1 MIYMAVLHLKRLL
14 IQSKRV
20 LLLTIL
26 MPTVIVCLVTFLF
39 SNYKSNASINVGI
52 VNGDRGAEG
61 KGLLKSLEKED
72 FVIDKLSYKEAKT
85 KIKKN
90 VEGIVLVVPG
100 NFTEKI
106 KNGEKPSIEI
116 LKTESGN
123 MDSSIANQVNAYIG
137 KEVIENGTSSK
148 VIKLGVNVDKNK
160 FDKDMKEAS
169 NNKYV
174 TISSNY
180 VEHDGV
186 QSLAGTV
193 SSNLIV
199 SFLMYSM
206 MFIVMDL
213 YALRKEK
220 ILFRSLSTPNANS
233 QILGSIFLSM
243 FVILFMQSALL
254 VTITK
259 FVFNIYWGKSMLPV
273 ILIFLALDLVVL
285 SAGIVAAR
293 WAKSEEQ
300 ISPIVS
306 LMVTLTCA
314 IGGSFMPLD
323 QIPNFPDALKKISY
337 FTPQNWAVSALND
350 VVLKNSSVYDILPKL
365 FILLLFAGVF
375 FAAGALQFRET
386 AK

>member
-14 IQSKRV
+14 IQSKKV
-20 LLLTIL
+20 FLLTIL
-26 MPTVIVCLVTFLF
+26 MPTAVVCLVTFLL
-39 SNYKSNASINVGI
+39 SGSKSNVSINVGV
-52 VNGDRGAEG
+52 VNNDNGAYG

-72 FVIDKLSYKEAKT
+72 FVINKLSYGDAKT
-85 KIKKN
+85 KVKKN
-90 VEGIVLVVPG
+90 VEGIVLVIPY

-106 KNGEKPSIEI
+106 RNGEKPVVEI
-116 LKTESGN
+116 LKTENGN
-123 MDSSIANQVNAYIG
+123 MDSSIVNQVNAYIG
-137 KEVIENGTSSK
+137 KKVIENGTSDKILKSGAN
-148 VIKLGVNVDKNK
+148 IEKNK
-160 FDKDMKEAS
+160 FDTDMKKAS
-169 NNKYV
+169 NDKYV
-174 TISSNY
+174 TVSSSY
-180 VEHDGV
+180 VAHDGV
-186 QSLAGTV
+186 QSLAGAV

-206 MFIVMDL
+206 MYIVMDL

-220 ILFRSLSTPNANS
+220 ILFRSLSTPNSNS
-233 QILGSIFLSM
+233 EVLGSIFLSM

-259 FVFNIYWGKSMLPV
+259 FAFNIYWGKSMLAV
-273 ILIFLALDLVVL
+273 MLVFLVLDLVVL

-300 ISPIVS
+300 ISPVVS

-314 IGGSFMPLD
+314 LGGSFMPLD
-323 QIPNFPDALKKISY
+323 QIPNFPEVLKKIAY

-350 VVLKNSSVYDILPKL
+350 VVLKNSGVYDILPKL

-386 AK
+386 VK

>member
-52 VNGDRGAEG
+52 VNSDRGAEG

-72 FVIDKLSYKEAKT
+72 FVIDKLSYEEAKT

-137 KEVIENGTSSK
+137 REVIKNGTSSK

-243 FVILFMQSALL
+243 FVILFMQSTLL

-259 FVFNIYWGKSMLPV
+259 FAFNIYWGKSMLSV

>member
-14 IQSKRV
+14 IQSKKV
-20 LLLTIL
+20 FLLTIL
-26 MPTVIVCLVTFLF
+26 MPTAIVCLVTFLL
-39 SNYKSNASINVGI
+39 SGSKSNVSINVGV
-52 VNGDRGAEG
+52 VNNDNGVEG

-72 FVIDKLSYKEAKT
+72 FVIDKLSYEEAKT

-90 VEGIVLVVPG
+90 VEGIVLVIPAD
-100 NFTEKI
+100 FTGKI
-106 KNGEKPSIEI
+106 KNGEKPLVEI
-116 LKTESGN
+116 LKTENGN
-123 MDSSIANQVNAYIG
+123 MDSSIVNQVNAYIG
-137 KEVIENGTSSK
+137 KKVIENGTSDKILKS
-148 VIKLGVNVDKNK
+148 GVNIEKNK
-160 FDKDMKEAS
+160 FDRDMKKAS

-174 TISSNY
+174 TASSSY
-180 VEHDGV
+180 VAHDGV

-206 MFIVMDL
+206 MYIVMDL

-220 ILFRSLSTPNANS
+220 ILFRSLSTPNPNS
-233 QILGSIFLSM
+233 EVLGSIFLSM
-243 FVILFMQSALL
+243 FVILFIQSALL

-259 FVFNIYWGKSMLPV
+259 FAFNIYWGKSMLAV
-273 ILIFLALDLVVL
+273 MLVFLALDLVVL

-300 ISPIVS
+300 ISPVVS

-314 IGGSFMPLD
+314 LGGSFMPLD
-323 QIPNFPDALKKISY
+323 QIPNFPDALKKIAY

-350 VVLKNSSVYDILPKL
+350 VTLKNSGVYDILPKL

-375 FAAGALQFRET
+375 FAAGALQFKNI

>member
-1 MIYMAVLHLKRLL
+1 MIYMAWLHLKRLL
-14 IQSKRV
+14 IQSKKV
-20 LLLTIL
+20 FLLTIL
-26 MPTVIVCLVTFLF
+26 MPTVVVCLVTFLL
-39 SNYKSNASINVGI
+39 SGSKSNASINIGVVNKDSGI
-52 VNGDRGAEG
+52 EG
-61 KGLLKSLEKED
+61 KGLLKSLEKQA
-72 FVIDKLSYKEAKT
+72 FVIDKLSYEDAKT
-85 KIKKN
+85 KIKQN
-90 VEGIVLVVPG
+90 VEGLVLVIPD

-106 KNGEKPSIEI
+106 QNGEKPSVEI
-116 LKTESGN
+116 LKTENGD
-123 MDSSIANQVNAYIG
+123 MDSSIINQVNAYIG
-137 KEVIENGTSSK
+137 KKIIENSTLRN
-148 VIKLGVNVDKNK
+148 VIKLGVKVDKNK
-160 FDKDMKEAS
+160 FNSDMKKAS
-169 NNKYV
+169 NDKYV
-174 TISSNY
+174 TVSSNY
-180 VEHDGV
+180 ITHAGV
-186 QSLAGTV
+186 QNLAGTV

-206 MFIVMDL
+206 MYIVMDL

-220 ILFRSLSTPNANS
+220 ILFRSLSTPNSNS
-233 QILGSIFLSM
+233 EILGSIFLSM

-259 FVFNIYWGKSMLPV
+259 FVFNIYWGKSMLSV
-273 ILIFLALDLVVL
+273 MLVFLALDLVVL

-323 QIPNFPDALKKISY
+323 QIPNFPEALKKISY
-337 FTPQNWAVSALND
+337 FTPQNWAISALND
-350 VVLKNSSVYDILPKL
+350 VILKNSGVFDILPKL

>member
-1 MIYMAVLHLKRLL
+1 MMYMAVLHLKRLL
-14 IQSKRV
+14 IQSKKV
-20 LLLTIL
+20 FLITIL
-26 MPTVIVCLVTFLF
+26 MPTAVVCLVTFLL
-39 SNYKSNASINVGI
+39 SGSKSNVSINVGV
-52 VNGDRGAEG
+52 VNNDKGAYG
-61 KGLLKSLEKED
+61 KGILKSLEKEE
-72 FVIDKLSYKEAKT
+72 FVIDKLSYEEAKT
-85 KIKKN
+85 KVKKN
-90 VEGIVLVVPG
+90 VEGIVLVVPDD
-100 NFTEKI
+100 FTEKI
-106 KNGEKPSIEI
+106 KNGEKPLVQI
-116 LKTESGN
+116 LKTENSN
-123 MDSSIANQVNAYIG
+123 MDSSIVNQVNAYIG
-137 KEVIENGTSSK
+137 KKLIENDTSNKILKAGIS
-148 VIKLGVNVDKNK
+148 IEKNK
-160 FDKDMKEAS
+160 FDSDIKKAS

-174 TISSNY
+174 TVSSSY
-180 VEHDGV
+180 VSHDGV

-206 MFIVMDL
+206 MYIVMDL

-220 ILFRSLSTPNANS
+220 ILFRSLSTPNS
-233 QILGSIFLSM
+233 SSKVLGSIFLSM

-259 FVFNIYWGKSMLPV
+259 FAFNIYWGKSMFAVMLV
-273 ILIFLALDLVVL
+273 FLALDLVVL

-300 ISPIVS
+300 ISPVVS

-314 IGGSFMPLD
+314 LGGSFMSLD
-323 QIPNFPDALKKISY
+323 QIPNFPDALKKIAY

-350 VVLKNSSVYDILPKL
+350 LTLKNLGVYDILPKL

-375 FAAGALQFRET
+375 FAAGALQFKKI

>member
-14 IQSKRV
+14 IQSEKV
-20 LLLTIL
+20 FLITIL
-26 MPTVIVCLVTFLF
+26 MPTAVVCLVTFLL
-39 SNYKSNASINVGI
+39 SGSKSNVSINVGV
-52 VNGDRGAEG
+52 VNNDKGAYG
-61 KGLLKSLEKED
+61 KDILKSLGKEE
-72 FVIDKLSYKEAKT
+72 FVIDKLSYEEAKT

-90 VEGIVLVVPG
+90 VEGIVLVVPDD
-100 NFTEKI
+100 FTEKI
-106 KNGEKPSIEI
+106 KNGEKPLVQI
-116 LKTESGN
+116 LKTENGN
-123 MDSSIANQVNAYIG
+123 MDSSIINQVNAYIG
-137 KEVIENGTSSK
+137 KKLIENDTYNKILKAGTN
-148 VIKLGVNVDKNK
+148 IEKNK
-160 FDKDMKEAS
+160 FDSDMKKAS

-174 TISSNY
+174 TVSSSY
-180 VEHDGV
+180 VAHDGV

-206 MFIVMDL
+206 MYIVMDL

-220 ILFRSLSTPNANS
+220 ILFRSLSTPNSNS
-233 QILGSIFLSM
+233 KVLGSIFLSM

-259 FVFNIYWGKSMLPV
+259 FAFNIYWGKSMFAVMLV
-273 ILIFLALDLVVL
+273 FLALDLVVL
-285 SAGIVAAR
+285 SAGMVAAR

-300 ISPIVS
+300 ISPVVS

-314 IGGSFMPLD
+314 LGGSFMSLD
-323 QIPNFPDALKKISY
+323 QIPNFPEALKKIAY

-350 VVLKNSSVYDILPKL
+350 LTLKNLGVYDILPKL

>member
-14 IQSKRV
+14 IQSKKV

-26 MPTVIVCLVTFLF
+26 MPTAVVCLVTFLL
-39 SNYKSNASINVGI
+39 SGSKSNVSINVGV
-52 VNGDRGAEG
+52 VNNDNGVEG

-72 FVIDKLSYKEAKT
+72 FVVDKLSYEEAKT

-90 VEGIVLVVPG
+90 LEGIALVIPG

-106 KNGEKPSIEI
+106 KNGEKPSVEI
-116 LKTESGN
+116 LKTKSGN
-123 MDSSIANQVNAYIG
+123 MDASIVNQVNAYIG
-137 KEVIENGTSSK
+137 KKVIENGTSDEILKS
-148 VIKLGVNVDKNK
+148 GVNIEKNK
-160 FDKDMKEAS
+160 FDRDMKNAS

-174 TISSNY
+174 TVSSSY

-186 QSLAGTV
+186 QSLAGGV

-206 MFIVMDL
+206 MYIVMDL

-220 ILFRSLSTPNANS
+220 ILFRSLSTPNSNS
-233 QILGSIFLSM
+233 EVLGSIFLSLL
-243 FVILFMQSALL
+243 VILFMQSALL

-259 FVFNIYWGKSMLPV
+259 FAFNIYWGKSMTAVMLV
-273 ILIFLALDLVVL
+273 FLALDLVVL

-293 WAKSEEQ
+293 LAKSEEQ

-306 LMVTLTCA
+306 LIVTLTCA
-314 IGGSFMPLD
+314 LGGSFMPLD
-323 QIPNFPDALKKISY
+323 QIPNFPEVLKKAAY

-350 VVLKNSSVYDILPKL
+350 VALKNSGVYDILPKL

-375 FAAGALQFRET
+375 FAAGALQFRES